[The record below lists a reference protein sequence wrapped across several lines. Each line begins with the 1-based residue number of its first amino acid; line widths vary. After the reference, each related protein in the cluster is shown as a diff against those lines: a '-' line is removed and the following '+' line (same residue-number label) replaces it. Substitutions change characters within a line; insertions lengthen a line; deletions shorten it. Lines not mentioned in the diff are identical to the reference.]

1 MRFEV
6 PQFID
11 VEDKIFG
18 PLSFKQFVY
27 LAGGVGFSVV
37 MFLVLPLFL
46 VILIAGPVMG
56 FSAALAFFKVNDRPF
71 IDVVESAFRYSTN
84 KRLYVWKKQ
93 DKKIT
98 KKEDGGVTTTPFVP
112 KLSDSKLK
120 DLSWSLD
127 IKESLYGDTTEVKVR
142 QPEKERTKFE
152 I

>member
-27 LAGGVGFSVV
+27 IAGGFGFAVIMYIS
-37 MFLVLPLFL
+37 LPLFFA
-46 VILIAGPVMG
+46 VLIAGPILIL
-56 FSAALAFFKVNDRPF
+56 SAALAFYKVNDRPF
-71 IDVVESAFRYSTN
+71 IQAMESALRYSMK

-93 DKKIT
+93 DKKAI
-98 KKEDGGVTTTPFVP
+98 KKPLSEVETTPFVP
-112 KLSDSKLK
+112 KLSESKLK

-127 IKESLYGDTTEVKVR
+127 IKESLYGDNTQVKNTEKKKV
-142 QPEKERTKFE
+142 EFE

>member
-18 PLSFKQFVY
+18 PLTFKQFVY
-27 LAGGVGFSVV
+27 IAGGVGFTVI
-37 MFLVLPLFL
+37 MYIILPFFF
-46 VILIAGPVMG
+46 VILIAGPVLLL
-56 FSAALAFFKVNDRPF
+56 SAALAFYKVNDRPF
-71 IDVVESAFRYSTN
+71 IQVLESAFQYITK

-93 DKKIT
+93 PKKIA
-98 KKEDGGVTTTPFVP
+98 KKPGEEADTTPFVP
-112 KLSDSKLK
+112 KLSENKLK

-127 IKESLYGDTTEVKVR
+127 IKESLYGDSTQVKTA
-142 QPEKERTKFE
+142 EKKKLEFE

>member
-18 PLSFKQFVY
+18 PLTFKQFIYV
-27 LAGGVGFSVV
+27 AGGVGFSVIAY
-37 MFLVLPLFL
+37 LLLPFFFA
-46 VILIAGPVMG
+46 IIIAGPVLIL
-56 FSAALAFFKVNDRPF
+56 SAALSFFKVNDRPF
-71 IDVVESAFRYSTN
+71 IQVLESAFYYITN
-84 KRLYVWKKQ
+84 KRLYVWKKE

-98 KKEDGGVTTTPFVP
+98 KKVDKTSTTPFVP
-112 KLSDSKLK
+112 KLSENKLK

-127 IKESLYGDTTEVKVR
+127 IKESLYGDDTQVKI
-142 QPEKERTKFE
+142 KETDNSKINLE